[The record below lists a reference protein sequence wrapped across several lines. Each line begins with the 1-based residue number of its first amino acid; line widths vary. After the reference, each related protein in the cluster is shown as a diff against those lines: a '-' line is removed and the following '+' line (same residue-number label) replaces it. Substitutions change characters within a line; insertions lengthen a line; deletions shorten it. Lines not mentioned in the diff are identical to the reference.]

1 MGAGVRVCVTGA
13 TGYVAGHIVQRLLE
27 KGYIVHATCRDP
39 SSVRAVGHL
48 QRMRGAS
55 ELLKLFPADL
65 LTPGAFHEAVAGC
78 TYVIHTASPYV
89 IDCQPG
95 QVRTSY
101 PCGHCKMR
109 AHLATATRLAAPA
122 L

>member
-39 SSVRAVGHL
+39 SSLKAVAHL
-48 QRMRGAS
+48 QRMRNAS

-89 IDCQPG
+89 IDCEPG
-95 QVRTSY
+95 QVRTSC
-101 PCGHCKMR
+101 PGSSAGWVQTWQCC
-109 AHLATATRLAAPA
+109 AAA
-122 L
+122 